1 MKKRI
6 FIGIAALMVAA
17 VFTGCGKMPNAEID
31 MANVAIDSAR
41 TAGADLYVPEA
52 YNVLMDSM
60 NAAMVLV
67 EGQNSKFIKSYG
79 EAKEKLSQVA
89 LDARQVMQNAETRK
103 EELKVSIQKTVS
115 EVTALLAENRQL
127 IGKAPKGKEGTAAL
141 QAIKNELNV
150 IEASVAD
157 IETMFEKGELLDCN
171 NKAMAAKEKAAA
183 IKAELTQ
190 VIAKYN
196 RARK

>member
-79 EAKEKLSQVA
+79 EAREKLAQIA
-89 LDARQVMQNAETRK
+89 LDARQVRQNAETRK
-103 EELKVSIQKTVS
+103 EELRVSIQKTVS
-115 EVTALLAENRQL
+115 EVMALLDEDRQL
-127 IGKAPKGKEGTAAL
+127 IAKAPKGKEGTAAL

-150 IEASVAD
+150 IEASVAE

-171 NKAMAAKEKAAA
+171 NKVTAAKEKASA
-183 IKAELTQ
+183 IKAELTG

>member
-6 FIGIAALMVAA
+6 SYGIAALMVAA

-31 MANVAIDSAR
+31 LANAAIDSAR
-41 TAGADLYVPEA
+41 TAGADVYVPEA

-79 EAKEKLSQVA
+79 EAREKLAQIA
-89 LDARQVMQNAETRK
+89 LDARQVRQNAETRK
-103 EELKVSIQKTVS
+103 EELRVSIQKTVS
-115 EVTALLAENRQL
+115 EVMALLDEDRQL
-127 IGKAPKGKEGTAAL
+127 IAKAPKGKEGTAAL

-150 IEASVAD
+150 IEASVAE

-171 NKAMAAKEKAAA
+171 NKVTAAKEKASA
-183 IKAELTQ
+183 IKAELTG

>member
-1 MKKRI
+1 VKKRI
-6 FIGIAALMVAA
+6 SYGIAALMVAA

-31 MANVAIDSAR
+31 LANAAIDSAR
-41 TAGADLYVPEA
+41 TAGADVYVPEA

-79 EAKEKLSQVA
+79 EAREKLAQIA
-89 LDARQVMQNAETRK
+89 LDARQVRQNAETRK
-103 EELKVSIQKTVS
+103 EELRVSIQKTVS
-115 EVTALLAENRQL
+115 EVMALLDEDRQL
-127 IGKAPKGKEGTAAL
+127 IAKAPKGKEGTAAL

-150 IEASVAD
+150 IEASVAE

-171 NKAMAAKEKAAA
+171 NKVTAAKEKASA
-183 IKAELTQ
+183 IKAELTG